1 MYSSLILKMEKAHRY
16 ARERQRMQVDE
27 LRVTFHGESMDH
39 VVEFADGGLRCD
51 CDFYPAYGTC
61 SHTMALEKVLEG
73 MIPERALP
81 V

>member
-16 ARERQRMQVDE
+16 ARERQRMHVDA
-27 LRVTFHGESMDH
+27 LQVTFHGDVMDH
-39 VVEFADGGLRCD
+39 IVRMDGDRLSCD
-51 CDFYPAYGTC
+51 CDFYGSYETC

-73 MIPERALP
+73 MVPARALP